1 MLEESSFNFKYVR
14 LCDLD
19 ITREKWLNNWQTVET
34 DEATFW
40 GIWSGTVLFA
50 SYPFGGLQTEMG

>member
-1 MLEESSFNFKYVR
+1 MLEESNFHFKYVR

-34 DEATFW
+34 LMMLH
-40 GIWSGTVLFA
+40 SGA
-50 SYPFGGLQTEMG
+50 SDLGLYCLPVTLLGSSD